1 MMMLVSLIAMD
12 FLNHLTTTIATR
24 NKRQGIIALTHA
36 QRTLPTIFNN
46 IGSKMMNVLGRG
58 SFNLSNGPPVDARQV
73 HDAIADGA
81 TPDLLLLENRVNA
94 DGTLVNFLR
103 KSSR

>member
-1 MMMLVSLIAMD
+1 MMVSLIAID
-12 FLNHLTTTIATR
+12 FLNHLTATIATR
-24 NKRQGIIALTHA
+24 NKRQRIIALTHA

-46 IGSKMMNVLGRG
+46 IGSMMMMNVLGRG